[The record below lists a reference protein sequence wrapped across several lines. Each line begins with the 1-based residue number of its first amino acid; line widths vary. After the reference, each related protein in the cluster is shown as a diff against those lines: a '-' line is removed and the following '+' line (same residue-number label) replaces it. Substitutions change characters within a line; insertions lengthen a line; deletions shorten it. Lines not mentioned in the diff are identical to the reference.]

1 MLTFYVY
8 VGSGAGK
15 SPCEKAKTFFI
26 FLPAPRNFF
35 CQSSWRPPLPFVPAC
50 PKANAVSRVDNAL
63 LFAHGSRF
71 MESSTYLAILRTSF
85 LLLQTPRNVSLL
97 VVVVVVEKNGSSQSF
112 SKRSSPTEEKTDRT
126 GDAEGNKW
134 KVHTPVGCWLGWLVV
149 HGCAFILLHPYRPRG
164 RGMTICAHG
173 RCA

>member
-8 VGSGAGK
+8 VGSRAGK

-35 CQSSWRPPLPFVPAC
+35 CQSSWRPPLPFVPAG

-97 VVVVVVEKNGSSQSF
+97 VVVVVVEKVEVLNHFPSEAHQPKRKPTLLPLLYGSCAGIQ
-112 SKRSSPTEEKTDRT
+112 KETNERYTRP
-126 GDAEGNKW
+126 W
-134 KVHTPVGCWLGWLVV
+134 VVGWVGWLCTVV
-149 HGCAFILLHPYRPRG
+149 LLFCYIRIATG
-164 RGMTICAHG
+164 GEG
-173 RCA
+173 

>member
-85 LLLQTPRNVSLL
+85 LLPQK
-97 VVVVVVEKNGSSQSF
+97 VVVVVVEKMEVLNHFPSEAHQP
-112 SKRSSPTEEKTDRT
+112 KRKPTGPGIQKETNERYTRP
-126 GDAEGNKW
+126 W
-134 KVHTPVGCWLGWLVV
+134 VVGWVGWLCTVV
-149 HGCAFILLHPYRPRG
+149 LLFCYIRIAPG
-164 RGMTICAHG
+164 GEG
-173 RCA
+173 